1 LALQLCYT
9 RYIMTYFTHEQCETV
24 TDAELFVEA
33 YFPDGFRTEDAA
45 FTVC

>member
-1 LALQLCYT
+1 
-9 RYIMTYFTHEQCETV
+9 V